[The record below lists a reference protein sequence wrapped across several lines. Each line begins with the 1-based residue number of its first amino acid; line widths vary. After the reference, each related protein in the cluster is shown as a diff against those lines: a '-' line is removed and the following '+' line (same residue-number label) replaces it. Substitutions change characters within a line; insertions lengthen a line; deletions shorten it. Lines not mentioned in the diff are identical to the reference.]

1 MNGEKIDVFSWGHSK
16 EELVALALRPAEVNK
31 VEIQT
36 DQRARAWVSE
46 DQRALAI
53 GKMGQNISLA
63 SELLGMD
70 IELVSSGEG
79 LEEVGL
85 GSEI

>member
-1 MNGEKIDVFSWGHSK
+1 M
-16 EELVALALRPAEVNK
+16 
-31 VEIQT
+31 
-36 DQRARAWVSE
+36 SE